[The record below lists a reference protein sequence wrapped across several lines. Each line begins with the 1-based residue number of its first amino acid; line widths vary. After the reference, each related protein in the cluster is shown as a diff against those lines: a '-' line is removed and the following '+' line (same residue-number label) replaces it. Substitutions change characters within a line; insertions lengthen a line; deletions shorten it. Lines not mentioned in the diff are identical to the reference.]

1 MYVHFGRLSDR
12 IPASVAELAEA
23 LEVHRVKRV
32 REPFHNLFSSAKR
45 HGHDVEIHLCIGR
58 DPLVFRRVQ
67 VSQRGVR
74 NFPLLA
80 HRHIL
85 LRRDRHG
92 RDPAFDLHKMHTIPV
107 KADDVDLQM
116 TGPEIP
122 LHDSVS
128 LAGQKLTGHILTPTP
143 QFHPWSHLF
152 FSVFHSLDSNEEKIY
167 FQVEGKI
174 IKHLLIFED
183 KSTPNT
189 IIYLA
194 INKDNI
200 ILDRVGD
207 TNMHMNF
214 KSNQIIEGYYKNK
227 LGLEFRIFIKTNN
240 LIIKTNKIEID
251 YDLIIDD
258 YTASS
263 HKIWILFQ

>member
-1 MYVHFGRLSDR
+1 MKV
-12 IPASVAELAEA
+12 I
-23 LEVHRVKRV
+23 
-32 REPFHNLFSSAKR
+32 
-45 HGHDVEIHLCIGR
+45 
-58 DPLVFRRVQ
+58 
-67 VSQRGVR
+67 
-74 NFPLLA
+74 
-80 HRHIL
+80 
-85 LRRDRHG
+85 
-92 RDPAFDLHKMHTIPV
+92 
-107 KADDVDLQM
+107 
-116 TGPEIP
+116 
-122 LHDSVS
+122 
-128 LAGQKLTGHILTPTP
+128 
-143 QFHPWSHLF
+143 
-152 FSVFHSLDSNEEKIY
+152 FHSLDSNEEKIY